1 MSAKTEEDV
10 ALAHAARRGDREALA
25 HLTGRM
31 ACIPGLVR
39 SMHNRLGRPLQEEE
53 LDEVVQETLAA
64 LWTKLGHYDGRSSLE
79 TWAYGFCGTQLIKFL
94 ERKRRRSRVVYG
106 HEGDLSGCSA
116 RNEDLARLEFEWVH
130 AALDRLGPPA
140 DDVVRLKHFEEL
152 TFDEIGARLSISPN
166 TAKTQYYRALE
177 RLRETL
183 SPLWRAEQQDPR

>member
-1 MSAKTEEDV
+1 MSPRTGEDV
-10 ALAHAARRGDREALA
+10 ALARAARGGNREALA
-25 HLTGRM
+25 ALTARM
-31 ACIPGLVR
+31 ACIPALVR
-39 SMHNRLGRPLQEEE
+39 SMNNRLGRPLREEE
-53 LDEVVQETLAA
+53 LDEVVQETLTA
-64 LWTKLGHYDGRSSLE
+64 LWTKLGHYDGSSSLE

-94 ERKRRRSRVVYG
+94 ERKRRRSKVVYG
-106 HEGDLSGCSA
+106 HEADQAHTSA

-177 RLRETL
+177 RLRESLT
-183 SPLWRAEQQDPR
+183 PLWRAEQQDPR